1 MSLQGDAFPQ
11 FRKTMTWKIYGACKI
26 LPLRSKIML
35 MLQNTNDSWNGSAT
49 MKNRAIAA
57 DCCSERRPLN
67 NSRTGHSRALLM
79 SPPRGNRALSR
90 QVRPTDLLDNQR
102 ALNNL

>member
-1 MSLQGDAFPQ
+1 
-11 FRKTMTWKIYGACKI
+11 
-26 LPLRSKIML
+26 ML

-57 DCCSERRPLN
+57 DYCSERMPLN
-67 NSRTGHSRALLM
+67 DSRTGHSRALFM
-79 SPPRGNRALSR
+79 SPPRRHPALLR
-90 QVRPTDLLDNQR
+90 KVRSADLLANQR